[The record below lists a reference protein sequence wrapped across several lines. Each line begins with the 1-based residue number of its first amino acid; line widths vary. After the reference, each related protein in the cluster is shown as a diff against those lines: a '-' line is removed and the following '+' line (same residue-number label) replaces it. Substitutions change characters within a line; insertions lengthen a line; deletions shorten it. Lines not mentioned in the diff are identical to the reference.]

1 MSTYDP
7 SQANPPTPAPNKP
20 LEKWSRR
27 PKYVTET
34 MRLTPLLGLA
44 GLAFMRDL
52 EGLRVVL
59 YVLGIMLLIA
69 VTSHVLRKVLFPY
82 LDLGAFVAK
91 ALEDSRAAGMVFL
104 GMSFIIGM
112 MIFSATQLLK

>member
-1 MSTYDP
+1 MAEAGKHQKS
-7 SQANPPTPAPNKP
+7 
-20 LEKWSRR
+20 LEKWEKR
-27 PKYVTET
+27 PKMVTEA

-52 EGLRVVL
+52 ESLQVVL
-59 YVLGIMLLIA
+59 YVLGILLLIA
-69 VTSHVLRKVLFPY
+69 VTTHILRKVLFPY

-112 MIFSATQLLK
+112 MIFSATQLLQ

>member
-1 MSTYDP
+1 MAEA
-7 SQANPPTPAPNKP
+7 QEAKG
-20 LEKWSRR
+20 EKYNRALRRWEKR
-27 PKYVTET
+27 PKPITEA

-52 EGLRVVL
+52 ESLQVIL
-59 YVLGIMLLIA
+59 WVLGILLLIA
-69 VTSHVLRKVLFPY
+69 VTSHILRKVLFPY

-91 ALEDSRAAGMVFL
+91 SLEDPRASGMVFL

-112 MIFSATQLLK
+112 MIFSATQLLQ

>member
-1 MSTYDP
+1 
-7 SQANPPTPAPNKP
+7 
-20 LEKWSRR
+20 
-27 PKYVTET
+27 
-34 MRLTPLLGLA
+34 MRLTPLIGLA

-59 YVLGIMLLIA
+59 YVLGILLLIA

-104 GMSFIIGM
+104 GMSIIIAM

>member
-1 MSTYDP
+1 MSESYDTQQTAP
-7 SQANPPTPAPNKP
+7 PPTPNKH
-20 LEKWSRR
+20 LERWAKR
-27 PKYVTET
+27 PRYVTET
-34 MRLTPLLGLA
+34 MRLTPLIGLA

-52 EGLRVVL
+52 DGLRVVL

-69 VTSHVLRKVLFPY
+69 ATSHVLRKVLFPY